1 MTYPPLV
8 GTNFHLKVFLDVHLS
23 CVTLSPIF
31 EGASMQSPLGPIK
44 LNDFFAVILTLVV
57 GVLGVSFTGV
67 TAGFTVSGAEIG

>member
-1 MTYPPLV
+1 V

-57 GVLGVSFTGV
+57 GVVVGVLGVSFTGV